1 MSAIKRALIWIQY
14 VINNYGFDNRRLCV
28 DEAHAIKRAL
38 EEEQKREKGCKYC
51 KVPGK
56 YLATIDYDGAETR
69 LFFDVVGNSLRVFD
83 EEMPG
88 LCDSFS
94 IKFCPLCGRKL
105 VQE

>member
-1 MSAIKRALIWIQY
+1 MADIQKAITVMKQHKAEEIALYGEEYNMAIQ
-14 VINNYGFDNRRLCV
+14 
-28 DEAHAIKRAL
+28 AL
-38 EEEQKREKGCKYC
+38 QEKAEREKGCECC

-94 IKFCPLCGRKL
+94 IKFCPMCGRKL
-105 VQE
+105 V

>member
-1 MSAIKRALIWIQY
+1 MTDIEILYTELLNNQTPLHCTRKELCDAVDRASAALQ
-14 VINNYGFDNRRLCV
+14 
-28 DEAHAIKRAL
+28 EK
-38 EEEQKREKGCKYC
+38 EKREKGCKYC

-94 IKFCPLCGRKL
+94 ISFCPMCGRKM
-105 VQE
+105 VQI